1 MRTDLYGS
9 MVVFDILSSVRRMI
23 SFRIY
28 LMKRLVLVLC
38 TFVSPVWAIGF
49 WQDVKLGVASGG
61 ANRICVV
68 IDLRDPSW
76 QICEDISTSGIL
88 FGGSANV
95 GISLHPLA
103 PFALGLGLD
112 YYMGNLTYKF
122 ENAEGTSKTS
132 RLYIKLPLAYQISF
146 LNIKS
151 RIGLYP
157 AYSIYTVYGENES
170 FPFKG
175 FSFGIFGDMYYQ
187 MGFLGFGGGVF
198 MDYGPKLGS
207 KDVEIS
213 VLQYGINLGINL
225 SFGILE

>member
-1 MRTDLYGS
+1 
-9 MVVFDILSSVRRMI
+9 
-23 SFRIY
+23 
-28 LMKRLVLVLC
+28 MKRLVLVLC

-61 ANRICVV
+61 VNRECSEVICV
-68 IDLRDPSW
+68 
-76 QICEDISTSGIL
+76 DISTSGIL

-112 YYMGNLTYKF
+112 YYIGNLTYKF

-157 AYSIYTVYGENES
+157 AYSIYNLHEENDRLT
-170 FPFKG
+170 FTG
-175 FSFGIFGDMYYQ
+175 FSLGVFGDLYYQ
-187 MGFLGFGGGVF
+187 MGLLGFGGGVF
-198 MDYGPKLGS
+198 MDYGFKLGR
-207 KDVEIS
+207 KEGEIEQS
-213 VLQYGINLGINL
+213 VKVFQYGINLGINL

>member
-1 MRTDLYGS
+1 MSTDLYGS

-61 ANRICVV
+61 VNRECSEVICV
-68 IDLRDPSW
+68 
-76 QICEDISTSGIL
+76 DISTSGIL

-170 FPFKG
+170 PSFKG
-175 FSFGIFGDMYYQ
+175 FSFGIFWDMYYQ

-213 VLQYGINLGINL
+213 ALQYGINLGINL